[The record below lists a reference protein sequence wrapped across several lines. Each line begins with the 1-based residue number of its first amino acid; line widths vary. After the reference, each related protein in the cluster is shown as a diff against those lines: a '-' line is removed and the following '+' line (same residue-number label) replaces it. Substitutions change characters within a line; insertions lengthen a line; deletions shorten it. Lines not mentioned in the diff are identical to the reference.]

1 MLNFKKSLTPIRQDL
16 VKSLDQIGGQY
27 ALSWPVAVISF
38 FWASYISV
46 AFDQKRFETS
56 ILGWLSVSLIAHI
69 IVILVAIP
77 IRLFLLPVRQRSAK
91 PALTLG
97 VFALFGLLRASIVGQ
112 TAVWFDLAPTAE
124 WGYRQISALLTITAG
139 LAVTTLLV
147 ANIAERQIT
156 LRNLTKE
163 RNKILSLQ
171 NQADQLLQTELDE
184 IHEIINESIRPSLD
198 EITNALSGKTGLN
211 LETSRQ
217 TTNLITALINEK
229 VRPISDDLH
238 APSAIKALDNY
249 WSDFKAP
256 LVKLTTRIS
265 VKSMISPILVFI
277 LLSATAISGSIYY
290 AGFAALW
297 IGTSIYLPFLLVSS
311 LAKFLIPENWKLN
324 IWAAIPITVFAH
336 LGAAFPGL
344 YAINFLD
351 SIYPG
356 VGRQFSVG
364 VLGFAIA
371 AAILALLQAIQ
382 AERVKFEADLAEANQ
397 EATRLMSNL
406 NQRIWIMRKTAAQL
420 LHGSVQASLTA
431 ANLRLR
437 QGDISTQTLLKVQ
450 EDIFRAIASI
460 SETNQISIDLED
472 SIEELIDLWEGVC
485 NIDIAISAQLVSS
498 INLDPS
504 ATYCVNEFLK
514 ECVNNAIKHGQATD
528 IEISITQ
535 LKPEAI
541 EIVVVNNGQ
550 SSDPGPTGLGTRILD
565 EITTTWHRSSINAG
579 TQVWAEIP
587 LTGRVG

>member
-1 MLNFKKSLTPIRQDL
+1 
-16 VKSLDQIGGQY
+16 
-27 ALSWPVAVISF
+27 
-38 FWASYISV
+38 
-46 AFDQKRFETS
+46 
-56 ILGWLSVSLIAHI
+56 
-69 IVILVAIP
+69 
-77 IRLFLLPVRQRSAK
+77 
-91 PALTLG
+91 
-97 VFALFGLLRASIVGQ
+97 
-112 TAVWFDLAPTAE
+112 
-124 WGYRQISALLTITAG
+124 
-139 LAVTTLLV
+139 
-147 ANIAERQIT
+147 
-156 LRNLTKE
+156 
-163 RNKILSLQ
+163 
-171 NQADQLLQTELDE
+171 
-184 IHEIINESIRPSLD
+184 
-198 EITNALSGKTGLN
+198 
-211 LETSRQ
+211 
-217 TTNLITALINEK
+217 
-229 VRPISDDLH
+229 
-238 APSAIKALDNY
+238 
-249 WSDFKAP
+249 
-256 LVKLTTRIS
+256 
-265 VKSMISPILVFI
+265 
-277 LLSATAISGSIYY
+277 
-290 AGFAALW
+290 
-297 IGTSIYLPFLLVSS
+297 
-311 LAKFLIPENWKLN
+311 
-324 IWAAIPITVFAH
+324 
-336 LGAAFPGL
+336 
-344 YAINFLD
+344 
-351 SIYPG
+351 
-356 VGRQFSVG
+356 
-364 VLGFAIA
+364 LGFAIA

-565 EITTTWHRSSINAG
+565 EITATWHRSSINAG